1 MRKILIISG
10 IIFLVLGGLAFFI
23 SQETVRVELLPF
35 SFVLVMVLVA
45 GVIMLGLGVVKSIGD
60 FFQ

>member
-10 IIFLVLGGLAFFI
+10 IIFLVLGALAFFI
-23 SQETVRVELLPF
+23 SQETVTVELLPF

>member
-10 IIFLVLGGLAFFI
+10 IIFLVLGALAFFI

-45 GVIMLGLGVVKSIGD
+45 GVIMLGLGVVRSIGD

>member
-45 GVIMLGLGVVKSIGD
+45 GVIMLGLGVVKSVGD